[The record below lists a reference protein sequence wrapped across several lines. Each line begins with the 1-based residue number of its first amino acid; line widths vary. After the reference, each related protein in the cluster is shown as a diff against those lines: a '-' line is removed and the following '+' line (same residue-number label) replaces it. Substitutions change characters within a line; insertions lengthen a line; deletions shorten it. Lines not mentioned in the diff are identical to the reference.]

1 MRSLSG
7 QQGGELFHRERPAE
21 QIALGPGTAQFAQD
35 SQLFLGLHALGNG
48 TDAHIL
54 RMASMTSRPL
64 FIRVAESMVIFAP
77 MLQLG
82 CFNASAGV
90 TDSSC

>member
-1 MRSLSG
+1 MLWRWITTSTCSTG
-7 QQGGELFHRERPAE
+7 SRY
-21 QIALGPGTAQFAQD
+21 
-35 SQLFLGLHALGNG
+35 S
-48 TDAHIL
+48 

-90 TDSSC
+90 TDSNC